1 VYEALSFGQK
11 HVSVLEIESL
21 RDRSIVFGSFSK
33 SYAMTGWRIGY
44 AVAPD
49 YVIRTMVHINESICF
64 SAPSISQRAAIVAI
78 KHRAL
83 VQPKLVRAFQ
93 ERMNYGYTRINAI
106 EGLQVMLPKGGI
118 YLFVDIRKTGL
129 GSDDFIQRLLD
140 EKKVLALP
148 GNVFGKQGEGF
159 IRIAATVDLKKLEE
173 AFDRIDF
180 ETLSNKIVRKEQ
192 ESFMKV
198 PNIGRKL
205 LAITA
210 LHANDI
216 ILDCRKDCCYIGVV
230 RGNLTN
236 TVIRNR

>member
-1 VYEALSFGQK
+1 
-11 HVSVLEIESL
+11 
-21 RDRSIVFGSFSK
+21 
-33 SYAMTGWRIGY
+33 MTGWRIGY

-93 ERMNYGYTRINAI
+93 ERMEYGYDRINAMTN
-106 EGLQVMLPKGGI
+106 LSVMRPKGGI

-129 GSDDFIQRLLD
+129 SSDDFIQRLLD

-148 GNVFGKQGEGF
+148 GNVFGIQGEGF

-173 AFDRIDF
+173 AFGRIEDF
-180 ETLSNKIVRKEQ
+180 VKSN
-192 ESFMKV
+192 
-198 PNIGRKL
+198 
-205 LAITA
+205 
-210 LHANDI
+210 
-216 ILDCRKDCCYIGVV
+216 C
-230 RGNLTN
+230 
-236 TVIRNR
+236 